1 MSSNLKYNVK
11 YISNSCTD
19 KDDLLNKPHQSV
31 AESLYDL
38 LENHSEIAHPV
49 IGLEGSWGSGKSQVI
64 SILQKM
70 IADKGQ
76 SSKYAFHTYDI
87 WSVQEDLT
95 RRSFLDCILS
105 QAKDDNEHFETKLL
119 EEDYTKLNATTTKR
133 STKSFPLVRTF
144 FACLLLIPI
153 MLFLVNAIEAF
164 FGYRDG
170 AAWTYD
176 KLRGFLSLVLSCI
189 SLVSF
194 ILAYIEEYKAVNSDD
209 QTKEKSCW
217 DKFQIIVGR
226 LFYIFKAKD
235 VEKTDYETIIK
246 DEPSISRF
254 QNFFDHIHESLKDNT
269 TLVIV
274 FDNMDRL
281 SDAQK
286 LMATWSLLHTFF
298 AEKKYE
304 GKVWAIVP
312 YAKQQLN
319 ELMTDKDAS
328 GHSKTTEFIN
338 KTFFTSFR
346 IPEPIMGSWKDFLE
360 MKLDEA
366 FSPQLDA
373 DEKNIVT
380 LIFSRSR
387 TGLTIRPRDIISYV
401 NRLVA
406 IYSQHHFE
414 DIPMKYVALYA
425 QFEECFTTKPVEA
438 ILSFKGFESIAALVG
453 KDELSGWLSSIYYNL
468 PSSIALEVVFDREI
482 QTFLQCDYEVIE
494 GKDETSEAYSALS
507 NNQHFHHHIE
517 EFFNK
522 EVTLED
528 FKLENIFYLLN
539 QKNISN
545 ATKQKLYNLVY
556 EQCDK
561 LKDQLSQYESWMEP
575 VFMHYKLTTTNNII
589 KCLLSNSKAN
599 FDTHYMTV
607 VPLLKLQT
615 ARDGIIV
622 PVSPY
627 KTETPKEMLEYYEF
641 LKDENATAYFG
652 KAKISVDTTKL
663 LEYMKEGVSGS
674 ILFGSHVDSSMYELL
689 QLMKKGKYDLSPIL
703 SAIKEANISLANQEH
718 SQVEKIYRVFNIIAE
733 KKTDVPLYTIYNTDA
748 RKFLD
753 IPEFVAC
760 MMIQLKNRKYL
771 ANEINVC
778 FAGNIEPDYA
788 ITSKILASYI
798 FYNELLKAA
807 VASNNTMLKRIC
819 VAIAEN
825 KYGSLNSVDDLFGQ
839 TKSII
844 DLIFADDA
852 EVFLSYL
859 DSRIDKI
866 IELSEKSLDYLNINE
881 YWRNS
886 ISKDAVAHHKVY
898 ELIKDKW
905 LNVISDF
912 VEGTWL
918 DVFSG
923 NDKTISEIILKLNE
937 CDELPKDF
945 WSKIPVDQI
954 SEAYISYVANNKTFD
969 SDLFFAWK
977 QESKKAVLAKLA
989 NDAMDAIENPK
1000 HIEESRFVQFV
1011 SLLLSNSER
1020 VKDPS
1025 KANAIYDDY
1034 VADYL
1039 SKNSHEHITQHLCEY
1054 QKEILLFASALDDD
1068 RKELMV
1074 EKLNALLAHID
1085 ENTSAYEKI
1094 LNLRNTITP
1103 IEQNKN
1109 K

>member
-64 SILQKM
+64 SILQKI
-70 IADKGQ
+70 IANKGQ
-76 SSKYAFHTYDI
+76 AAKYVFHTYDI
-87 WSVQEDLT
+87 WSAQEDLT

-105 QAKDDNEHFETKLL
+105 QAKDDNEHFETKQLD
-119 EEDYTKLNATTTKR
+119 EDYTKLNATTTKR

-144 FACLLLIPI
+144 FASLLLIPI

-254 QNFFDHIHESLKDNT
+254 QNFFDHVHESLKDNT

-360 MKLDEA
+360 MKLDET

-438 ILSFKGFESIAALVG
+438 ILSFKGFESMAALVG

-494 GKDETSEAYSALS
+494 GKDEASEAYSALS

-522 EVTLED
+522 EVALED

-561 LKDQLSQYESWMEP
+561 LKDQLSQYEAWMEP
-575 VFMHYKLTTTNNII
+575 VFMHYKLSTTNNII

-599 FDTHYMTV
+599 FDTLYMTV

-641 LKDENATAYFG
+641 LKGENATAYFG

-663 LEYMKEGVSGS
+663 LEYMKEGVSGN
-674 ILFGSHVDSSMYELL
+674 ILFGSHVDGSMYELL
-689 QLMKKGKYDLSPIL
+689 QLMKKSKHDLSPIL
-703 SAIKEANISLANQEH
+703 SAIKEADISLANQEH
-718 SQVEKIYRVFNIIAE
+718 SQVEKIYKVFNIISE
-733 KKTDVPLYTIYNTDA
+733 KKTDVPSYTIHNTAA

-798 FYNELLKAA
+798 TYNELLKAA
-807 VASNNTMLKRIC
+807 VASNNTMLRRIC

-825 KYGSLNSVDDLFGQ
+825 KYGSLNSIDDIFGQ
-839 TKSII
+839 TKNII

-852 EVFLSYL
+852 ELFFSYL

-866 IELSEKSLDYLNINE
+866 IELSEESLDYLNINE
-881 YWRNS
+881 YWRNN
-886 ISKDAVAHHKVY
+886 ISKDAVAHHPIFK
-898 ELIKDKW
+898 LIKDKW
-905 LNVISDF
+905 LYEINDF
-912 VEGTWL
+912 AESNWL
-918 DVFSG
+918 DVFLG
-923 NDKTISEIILKLNE
+923 NGTTASEIILKLNE
-937 CDELPKDF
+937 CGELPKDF
-945 WSKIPVDQI
+945 WIKIPVDQVTQ
-954 SEAYISYVANNKTFD
+954 AFISYIVNNRTFNIELFNVWKTNV
-969 SDLFFAWK
+969 
-977 QESKKAVLAKLA
+977 KKAVLAKLA
-989 NDAMDAIENPK
+989 NDTMDSIDNPK
-1000 HIEESRFVQFV
+1000 RVEELRFVQFV
-1011 SLLLSNSER
+1011 DLLLAYSER
-1020 VKDPS
+1020 AKDVTR
-1025 KANAIYDDY
+1025 ANSIYDDF

-1039 SKNSHEHITQHLCEY
+1039 SKNMNEHIGQFLCDH
-1054 QKEILLFASALDDD
+1054 QKEFTSFASALNEERRELIADKLENLMSHI
-1068 RKELMV
+1068 KE
-1074 EKLNALLAHID
+1074 EAP
-1085 ENTSAYEKI
+1085 AYKKI
-1094 LNLRNTITP
+1094 SEICNTIKRQ
-1103 IEQNKN
+1103 EK
-1109 K
+1109 